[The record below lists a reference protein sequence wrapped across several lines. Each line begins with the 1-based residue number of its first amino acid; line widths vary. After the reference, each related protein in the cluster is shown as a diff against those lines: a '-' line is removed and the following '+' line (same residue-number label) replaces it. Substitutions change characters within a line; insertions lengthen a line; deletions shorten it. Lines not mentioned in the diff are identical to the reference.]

1 MQPSNRD
8 LVGRALDALAAGLA
22 GPVDAVMTKKSG
34 GPDWNE
40 EWARKDAVPG
50 RRPPRRS
57 KTDAYVLLN
66 AIKTFP
72 RAFGPLLNSVQREWA
87 SDLLDLRN
95 KWAHAEVSDDDAVAA
110 LELAERLLT
119 AVGATSEAWDV
130 RKLRSSSQRIQV
142 GWSAEVGRGYQVR
155 DVDTELDLLW
165 NDGGDRRVWI
175 RGGPGLGKSFT
186 ARRVMQ
192 DAVLDDSETREDV
205 LIWVDSASPET
216 VTERFAEV
224 VDRLRRTRFA
234 LSGAAKDDPSKKART
249 LLETLATSTWR
260 WLVVLDNAD
269 ANALIDARLIPS
281 GSNPRGRVLLTTLD
295 QGNRLENHGRV
306 VSARLFAP
314 AEAQEYL
321 RSEVHARPGGSA
333 LRTASGFEVEALTR
347 AVGHHPLALAIA
359 ASTITANAMDVTD
372 WLNEFAATAV
382 IDAAAD
388 SADPG
393 GYPNL
398 IGATWQIALDNASAG
413 LPEGVVERAALVAAV
428 QDPDGHPTW
437 VWDCDPVAQWVAA
450 GATLA
455 RTHGKPVVVQ
465 RLMDHGIVE
474 LRGDSWKRG
483 SVAIHPLAA
492 RAVRELASSET
503 IAALVDAVARA
514 WLLRISDPGGAP
526 LKLMRRNLTP
536 LLALPGLPDQTR
548 DLVRVLLAY
557 ELPSPEVLREQAVN
571 LDDALAIHLMRGGI
585 TGLRSLA
592 TEYVSIGR
600 DEDALGHGHAAR
612 KRFEAAAGILQDLL
626 NDTTV
631 NGQERAELLQAL
643 GEVQEALGDPD
654 AARAGYREAVRLLEQ
669 HLDAQDT
676 GSSGSVLASLL
687 ELHTTLD
694 TPLVDRESLEHRV
707 DQFVESLTLDDVP
720 ADRSSLLLDI
730 AKRKV
735 LADQLRAMGR
745 NADVIRVLEHAQAAA
760 QDLGARY
767 ELKALARAISEAQ
780 IASADV
786 AAAIATLTAVLAQDE
801 VWTGRDDLVLLA
813 SLRYRAGDAAA
824 GQQQLEEATDRLPEE
839 AGENDIPAALE
850 EAEADFVGRFWR
862 SHNQVRLSTLA
873 SVAAEREQWDDAIAL
888 KRAELDSIADAP
900 IEDPVDH
907 ERRIAT
913 SHNGL
918 AFLCWTS
925 GRLEEAHDHASRAV
939 RIGEMLLE
947 LEPADDS
954 ARNLVGEARFWQ
966 GATSARLGDDD
977 GAAVQLQQALSLF
990 DDVGSYLLDSAL
1002 DELGEVY
1009 VRLGREEEAL
1019 AVVDSRVDRCDAAAQ
1034 QAPDDPD
1041 AQLKLAWALRQQAT
1055 VRYQL
1060 LGADADL
1067 SGPARRMLE
1076 ICTTIVDLDPRN
1088 HAAVKQLALAIVLVG
1103 GSAEADGTEEE
1114 DLPHLIAAAEP
1125 VRAFVDG
1132 HPEELDTQYRL
1143 GGCLMVISSLLA
1155 ATDRL
1160 HEAVDY
1166 ANRAVGILLLVTEL
1180 EQQPRG
1186 ADIALRNHA
1195 EILRALGRESE
1206 ASDADSQADEM
1217 ERRFPPQ

>member
-234 LSGAAKDDPSKKART
+234 LPGSAKDDPSKKART

-306 VSARLFAP
+306 VPARLFAP

-333 LRTASGFEVEALTR
+333 LRTASGVEIEALTR

-413 LPEGVVERAALVAAV
+413 LPEGAVERAALVAAV

-437 VWDCDPVAQWVAA
+437 LWDCDPVAQWVAG

-474 LRGDSWKRG
+474 LRGDRWKRG

-492 RAVRELASSET
+492 RAVRELASSEA
-503 IAALVDAVARA
+503 IAALVEAVARA

-526 LKLMRRNLTP
+526 LRLMSRNLTP

-548 DLVRVLLAY
+548 DLVRLLLDFG
-557 ELPSPEVLREQAVN
+557 LPSPRVLREQADN
-571 LDDALAIHLMRGGI
+571 LDDALAIHLMRGGS
-585 TGLRSLA
+585 TGLRALA
-592 TEYVSIGR
+592 DEYVSIGR
-600 DEDALGHGHAAR
+600 DEDALGHRHAAH
-612 KRFEAAAGILQDLL
+612 KRFEAAAGIYQDLL
-626 NDTTV
+626 HDTTV

-643 GEVQEALGDPD
+643 GEVQDYLGDTE
-654 AARAGYREAVRLLEQ
+654 AAQARYREAVRLLEQ
-669 HLDAQDT
+669 HLDAQDIGT
-676 GSSGSVLASLL
+676 DGSVLASLL
-687 ELHTTLD
+687 ELHATLD
-694 TPLVDRESLEHRV
+694 TPLADREALERRV
-707 DQFVESLTLDDVP
+707 DQFVKAITLDDVP
-720 ADRSSLLLDI
+720 TASNAIELL
-730 AKRKV
+730 RESEG
-735 LADQLRAMGR
+735 LADQLHAMGR
-745 NADVIRVLEHAQAAA
+745 SADAIRVLEHAREAAR
-760 QDLGARY
+760 DLGDLRDY
-767 ELKALARAISEAQ
+767 ALEQLTRAISHAQ
-780 IASADV
+780 IADGD
-786 AAAIATLTAVLAQDE
+786 AAAATATITALLAQDE
-801 VWTGRDDLVLLA
+801 VWTRSDDLVLLA
-813 SLRYRAGDAAA
+813 SLHYRAGDAAA
-824 GQQQLEEATDRLPEE
+824 GQQNLEKAIGRLPEE
-839 AGENDIPAALE
+839 ARENDIPAVLE
-850 EAEADFVGRFWR
+850 EAEASFVGRFWP
-862 SHNQVRLSTLA
+862 SHNQLRLSTLA
-873 SVAAEREQWDDAIAL
+873 GQALERERWDDAIAL
-888 KRAELDSIADAP
+888 TLAELDSISDTP
-900 IEDPVDH
+900 NEDPLDH
-907 ERRIAT
+907 ERRIAK
-913 SHNGL
+913 SHHRL
-918 AFLCWTS
+918 AFLCWAA
-925 GRLEEAHDHASRAV
+925 GQLEEAHDHASRAV
-939 RIGEMLLE
+939 RIGETILE
-947 LEPADDS
+947 LDPADDS
-954 ARNLVGEARFWQ
+954 ARQLVCEARVWL
-966 GATSARLGDDD
+966 GITTARLGDDE
-977 GAAVQLQQALSLF
+977 GSAVQLQRALR
-990 DDVGSYLLDSAL
+990 LLDDDSAFL
-1002 DELGEVY
+1002 DIAFTELGDVY
-1009 VRLGREEEAL
+1009 VRLHRNEDAQ
-1019 AVVDSRVDRCDAAAQ
+1019 AIAASRVERRDIAAQ
-1034 QAPDDPD
+1034 LAPDDPD
-1041 AQLKLAWALRQQAT
+1041 AQLKLAWALRQQARMR
-1055 VRYQL
+1055 VLL
-1060 LGADADL
+1060 LGVDGDL
-1067 SGPARRMLE
+1067 LGPARRMLD
-1076 ICTTIVDLDPRN
+1076 ICARLVDLDPLN
-1088 HAAVKQLALAIVLVG
+1088 HKAAGSLAEAIALVSVAAVAG
-1103 GSAEADGTEEE
+1103 GTAEE
-1114 DLPHLIAAAEP
+1114 DLPRVFAATDQ
-1125 VRAFVDG
+1125 VRAYVDD
-1132 HPEELDTQYRL
+1132 HPQHLDTQSGL
-1143 GGCLMVISSLLA
+1143 GYGLMAVSSVLVGI
-1155 ATDRL
+1155 DRYE
-1160 HEAVDY
+1160 EAVDY
-1166 ANRAVGILLLVTEL
+1166 ASRAVNILLLVTEL
-1180 EQQPRG
+1180 EQQPMG
-1186 ADIALRNHA
+1186 ADLALRNHA
-1195 EILRALGRESE
+1195 EILRALGRDSE
-1206 ASDADSQADEM
+1206 ASDADSQADEV
-1217 ERRFPPQ
+1217 ERRFPRQ